1 MIKDENPAHTAIRET
16 KEETGLLIRVGE
28 EIGRR
33 VHPKTGR
40 TMIYMAATPTHGT
53 DVIVGDEEELAEVL
67 WVNLPEAD
75 QLMPTMYEPVRAFLA
90 RELGEA

>member
-1 MIKDENPAHTAIRET
+1 
-16 KEETGLLIRVGE
+16 
-28 EIGRR
+28 
-33 VHPKTGR
+33 
-40 TMIYMAATPTHGT
+40 MIYMAATPTHGT